1 MVLSDKKMFV
11 PVFLCVT
18 FLLAACLFYAIPQVK
33 EHYLSSGQ
41 KSITSDIAARYGS
54 YLASASTRLYD
65 LAASPT
71 VLNPGP
77 PAAAPGPSLQVKDT
91 GPYFSDFFLFD
102 SSGEMAGA
110 SGNRRV
116 LPLKTSLSDR
126 ASVDQGIPF
135 PVMLTEIS
143 GANFPAVIVP
153 VKYHYGQSSWW
164 LAGSLNTQFLK
175 ELSPGYLSG
184 TEPLAVY
191 ISDRAGNI
199 AALTPVQDHQ
209 DLSGAVRSVLTN
221 PGSSAVKQKVGGG
234 MILTSTLIDETGWSV
249 VSLRQQGSVI
259 TNFSGEILKIALVM
273 IILSAGLLALYL
285 YYIRIVVKPVNQFID
300 HLSQRFDT
308 EGMSTLDGITTQVE
322 AIWGN
327 MNLAES
333 IPIGIMVVDLD
344 GVIKFFNREAGEI
357 TGHAP
362 VDVIG
367 RPMIKYFPNN
377 YHNYTMEC
385 IQTGRE
391 HLGLR
396 NIIKSGNFFKELL
409 LNISPIFTQN
419 SVSGAV
425 ATFQDVT
432 PQRKMIE
439 VHAAYSLAR
448 DLVSQKD
455 LDSTVKIISRAASE
469 MVDIEY
475 TAIFLADSKGN
486 LMISS
491 WHGIEEKYVEK
502 YNAAPYKVDS
512 PEIKELYRNKT
523 PLIHGD
529 VRNKHNLKPM
539 LILPEVLSFYS
550 FPVEYEG
557 KTIGLVNLYS
567 PEKNKLSRDKIYLIQ
582 TLSGQVNTAIINFYE
597 FQKMRILAS
606 MDGLTGLFTKKY
618 FLENLA
624 EEIKHASARS
634 PLSLSIL
641 DLDHFKNVNDTYGH
655 QAGDQVLKEIASIMT
670 RSLRETDS
678 ICRFGGE
685 EFAISMPGTSK
696 AEAFELLNSIRLKI
710 SNTPV
715 YQTDHGPLFITI
727 SGGLAT
733 YPGDGDTVDKLVLN
747 SDSALYSAKRDGR
760 NLVTGYEPSNSN
772 ALQQ

>member
-11 PVFLCVT
+11 PVFIGVA
-18 FLLAACLFYAIPQVK
+18 FLLASCLFYAMPGVK

-41 KSITSDIAARYGS
+41 KSITSDIANRYGS
-54 YLASASTRLYD
+54 CLASASTRLYD
-65 LAASPT
+65 LAAYPAVKS
-71 VLNPGP
+71 LGS
-77 PAAAPGPSLQVKDT
+77 PAAPPGLYLQLKDT
-91 GPYFSDFFLFD
+91 GPYFSDFFLFND
-102 SSGEMAGA
+102 SGEMAGA

-116 LPLKTSLSDR
+116 LSLNASLSGH
-126 ASVDQGIPF
+126 ASGDKGIPF

-143 GANFPAVIVP
+143 GANLPAVIVP
-153 VKYHYGQSSWW
+153 VEPDYGQSSWW
-164 LAGSLNTQFLK
+164 LAGALNAQFLK

-199 AALTPVQDHQ
+199 AALSPVQDQQ
-209 DLSGAVRSVLTN
+209 DISGAVRSVLSS
-221 PGSSAVKQKVGGG
+221 PDSSAVKQKTSGGT
-234 MILTSTLIDETGWSV
+234 ILTSTLIGETGWSLISV
-249 VSLRQQGSVI
+249 RQRGSVI
-259 TNFSGEILKIALVM
+259 TDFSGETLKIALVM
-273 IILSAGLLALYL
+273 IILFAGLLALYFF
-285 YYIRIVVKPVNQFID
+285 YIRILVKPVNHFID
-300 HLSQRFDT
+300 HLSQRFGTAGKDVL
-308 EGMSTLDGITTQVE
+308 EGIAAQVE
-322 AIWGN
+322 AICSN

-333 IPIGIMVVDLD
+333 IPIGIMVVDPD
-344 GVIKFFNREAGEI
+344 GIIKFFNREAGEI
-357 TGHAP
+357 TGHKP
-362 VDVIG
+362 LSVIG

-385 IQTGRE
+385 IHTGRE
-391 HLGLR
+391 YLGLR
-396 NIIKSGNFFKELL
+396 NIIKSGSFFKELL
-409 LNISPIFTQN
+409 LNISPIFTQD

-455 LDSTVKIISRAASE
+455 LDSTVKIIARAASE
-469 MVDIEY
+469 MVEIEY
-475 TAIFLADSKGN
+475 TAIFLADPDGN
-486 LMISS
+486 LLISS
-491 WHGIEEKYVEK
+491 WHGIPENNVQK
-502 YNAAPYKVDS
+502 YNAAPYNIDS
-512 PEIKELYRNKT
+512 PEIKELYRNNT

-529 VRNKHNLKPM
+529 VRNKHNLKAM
-539 LILPEVLSFYS
+539 LIIPGVLSFYS
-550 FPVEYEG
+550 FPVVYEG

-597 FQKMRILAS
+597 FQKMRLLAS
-606 MDGLTGLFTKKY
+606 MDGLTGLFNKKY

-624 EEIKHASARS
+624 EELKLASARS

-655 QAGDQVLKEIASIMT
+655 QAGDRVLKEIASIMT

-685 EFAISMPGTSK
+685 EIAISMPGTSK
-696 AEAFELLNSIRLKI
+696 TAAFELIDSIRIKI

-715 YQTDHGPLFITI
+715 YQTDDGPLFITI
-727 SGGLAT
+727 SGGVAT
-733 YPGDGDTVDKLVLN
+733 YPEDGGTLDELVLN
-747 SDSALYSAKRDGR
+747 SDSALYSAKRNGR
-760 NLVTGYEPSNSN
+760 NLVTGYEP
-772 ALQQ
+772 A